1 MAGGCAGTRSL
12 RVPVYR
18 ASALLKRAG
27 VAVCARVSF
36 GDGEACIRYHLV
48 LTRASLG
55 LQRKRS
61 ACI

>member
-18 ASALLKRAG
+18 ASALLKTAG
-27 VAVCARVSF
+27 VARVSF
-36 GDGEACIRYHLV
+36 GDSEVYIRYHLV
-48 LTRASLG
+48 LTRASLR